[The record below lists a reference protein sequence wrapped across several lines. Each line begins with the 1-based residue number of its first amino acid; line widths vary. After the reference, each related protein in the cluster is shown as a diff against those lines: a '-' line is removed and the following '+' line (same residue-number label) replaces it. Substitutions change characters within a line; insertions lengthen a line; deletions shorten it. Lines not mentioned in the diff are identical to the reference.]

1 MKKRSSLLSAAISA
15 RLVTALSILVVSGC
29 NCGDDG
35 LSTLRPVINADPN
48 PIDFGTAYVGV
59 GATVFVEVKNT
70 GSARLDVS
78 GVRVQEGTHPGVNV
92 MADSFSLSPGE
103 TQSVTVRFVP
113 AEVGP
118 AYGKVLFDSNDPVN
132 PVLEVPIAGEGARR
146 IGPVMAVCVEGVN
159 AGIEASCE
167 DPLRIDFGVVPFG
180 TTVEA
185 SILVKSTGTL
195 PLEASAAL
203 EAGGHPSITVDPNM
217 WMESIAANSMKL
229 ITVRF
234 SPGVPEAVS
243 AVYQVNS
250 NDAERSFTP
259 VIITGSG
266 VAPTLCLSDS
276 IVDFGQV
283 TIGQSVER
291 TVTLESCG
299 SVSFDLTSLTI
310 QMNPEF
316 SVIMP
321 PALPVQL
328 TPGQTIDVTLAYA
341 PTNPGRDNDNLVIGS
356 TLPDGF
362 VALTGA
368 AISCDLSVLPQR
380 VNFNAVG
387 TGRSATRSILVE
399 NSGGVECQVTG
410 AQIGAGSS
418 SDFTLS
424 TAPMYPATVAPG
436 ASVTFEVTYSP
447 SDSGSD
453 VGTVEIMGSDP
464 GEPTMQVD
472 LNGRRLGLGECAL
485 IITPDPINFG
495 SVTVGQSRTI
505 QVDLRNDG
513 TRLCTLGKV
522 SLAVSSARAFRLD
535 GVSTP
540 MIVRA
545 GQSRTID
552 VVYAPQ
558 DAQPHT
564 GELEIF
570 TGLIP
575 INVDFQIPIS
585 GSGAGPML
593 CAMPSPV
600 VFGTHPASLVTTRS
614 LQLVSCGTQ
623 DIVISS
629 LSLPAPTSGEF
640 SMTAPPTTPITIP
653 PGQQVGLALA
663 YQGVDQGRDDGV
675 LRIQSNDAAAA
686 THDIALIAHTSPL
699 PCGDIQGRL
708 CGIRGN
714 GPVEGATVYVQ
725 TASGRV
731 QTTTDANGDWVLTCV
746 PAGNHQVRAEFGSWS
761 VTLNANVTPN
771 TVTTFPGQ
779 QCLEP
784 DSARVAVVYGEW
796 DQIETILDG
805 LQVPY
810 TFYGQGSASQLVGSA
825 SEMAMYDIIFF
836 NCGWEENAGLSG
848 TGRANIAS
856 FVMNGG
862 TVYASD
868 WAYDLIE
875 VSWPTFVDFDG
886 DDNVIDAA
894 QNAGPFNGPAFV
906 RDFGLAAALQGRTQ
920 VTIDSCC
927 TAVNSAG
934 MGTTAYLEADRL
946 GDGVQ
951 RPLMLSFQ
959 PTMTSGK
966 VWYTDFHNTGQLD
979 IADIFDWLIL
989 NL

>member
-1 MKKRSSLLSAAISA
+1 MMTDSTIWSATTSTRLGAALL
-15 RLVTALSILVVSGC
+15 LLVVAGC
-29 NCGDDG
+29 NCGEDG
-35 LSTLRPVINADPN
+35 FSSLRPVINAEPN

-59 GATVFVEVKNT
+59 GATVFLQVKNT
-70 GSARLDVS
+70 GSAQLDVS
-78 GVRVQEGTHPGVNV
+78 GVRVEDGTHPGVSV
-92 MADSFSLSPGE
+92 MADSFSLAPGE
-103 TQSVTVRFVP
+103 TQAVTVRFVP

-118 AYGKVLFDSNDPVN
+118 AYGVVLLDSNDPVN
-132 PVLEVPIAGEGARR
+132 PVLEVPIAGQGERR
-146 IGPVMAVCVEGVN
+146 IGPVMAVCVEG
-159 AGIEASCE
+159 AGIESACE

-185 SILVKSTGTL
+185 AILVKSTGTL
-195 PLEASAAL
+195 PLETSAAL
-203 EAGGHPSITVDPNM
+203 EAGGHPSITVEPNM
-217 WMESIAANSMKL
+217 WTESIAADSVKTL
-229 ITVRF
+229 IVRF

-266 VAPTLCLSDS
+266 VAPTLCLSES

-283 TIGQSVER
+283 TIGQSVQR
-291 TVTLESCG
+291 MVTLESCG
-299 SVSFDLTSLTI
+299 SVAFDLTSLTI
-310 QMNPEF
+310 AMNPEF

-321 PALPVQL
+321 PVLPQQL
-328 TPGQTIDVTLAYA
+328 SPGQTVDVMLAYA
-341 PTNPGRDNDNLVIGS
+341 PTTPGRDNDNLVIGS
-356 TLPDGF
+356 SLPDGF

-387 TGRSATRSILVE
+387 TGRSASRSILVE
-399 NSGGVECQVTG
+399 NSGGVDCQVTA
-410 AQIGAGSS
+410 AQIGVGSS
-418 SDFTLS
+418 SDFTL
-424 TAPMYPATVAPG
+424 TMMPMFPATVAPG
-436 ASVTFEVTYSP
+436 ASIMLEVTYTP

-453 VGTVEIMGSDP
+453 LGTVEIIGSDP
-464 GEPTMQVD
+464 GQPTLQVD
-472 LNGRRLGLGECAL
+472 LNGRRLGFGECAL
-485 IITPDPINFG
+485 VVTPDPINFG
-495 SVTVGQSRTI
+495 STTVGTSQTI
-505 QVDLRNDG
+505 QVDLHNDG
-513 TRLCTLGKV
+513 TRLCTLGQV
-522 SLAVSSARAFRLD
+522 SLAATSARAYRLA
-535 GVSTP
+535 GVTAP
-540 MIVRA
+540 MLIRA

-552 VVYAPQ
+552 VIYAPT

-570 TGLIP
+570 AGLIP
-575 INVDFQIPIS
+575 ISVDFQIPIS
-585 GSGAGPML
+585 GFGAGPML
-593 CAMPSPV
+593 CPMPSPV
-600 VFGTHPASLVTTRS
+600 VFGTHPASLVATRN

-629 LSLPAPTSGEF
+629 LSLPSPTSGEF
-640 SMTAPPTTPITIP
+640 SITAPPTAPLTIA
-653 PGQQVGLALA
+653 PGQQVNLALA

-675 LRIQSNDAAAA
+675 IRLQSNDAASP
-686 THDIALIAHTSPL
+686 TRDVALIAHTSPL

-725 TASGRV
+725 TATGRV

-746 PAGNHQVRAEFGSWS
+746 PAGNHSVRAEFGSWS

-796 DQIETILDG
+796 DQIEDILDG

-810 TFYGQGSASQLVGSA
+810 TFYSQGQASQLVGSA
-825 SEMAMYDIIFF
+825 AEMAMYDIIFF
-836 NCGWEENAGLSG
+836 NCGWEESAGLSG
-848 TGRANIAS
+848 PGRANIAS

-886 DDNVIDAA
+886 DDTVIDAA
-894 QNAGPFNGPAFV
+894 EGAGPFNGPAFV

-920 VTIDSCC
+920 VTINSCC
-927 TAVNSAG
+927 TAVSSAG

-966 VWYTDFHNTGQLD
+966 VWYTDFHNTGQAD
-979 IADIFDWLIL
+979 IAEIFDWLIL